1 MKNKIEFSKLS
12 GLEFLRLMMEE
23 KIPVASIA
31 ETMGIVLKKIE
42 KGYVLFE
49 VKPDERH
56 LNPLGGVHGGFAA
69 TALDS
74 VTGSAVHTMLEP
86 GVGYGTIELNIKMIK
101 AIALKQGALKA
112 EGKVLHISKKI
123 GIAEGKITDNEGKL
137 YAHATATCVIL

>member
-23 KIPVASIA
+23 KIPIASIA

-42 KGYVLFE
+42 RGYVLFE
-49 VKPDERH
+49 VTPDERH

-74 VTGSAVHTMLEP
+74 ATGSAVHTMLEP

-101 AIALKQGALKA
+101 AISLNQGALKA

-137 YAHATATCVIL
+137 YAHATATCMIL